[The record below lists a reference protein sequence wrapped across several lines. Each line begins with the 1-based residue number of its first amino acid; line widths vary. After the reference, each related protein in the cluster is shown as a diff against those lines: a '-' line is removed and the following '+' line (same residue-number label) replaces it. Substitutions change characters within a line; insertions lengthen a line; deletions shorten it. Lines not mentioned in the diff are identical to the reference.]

1 MLQMFRR
8 ANQQASLVKGEYIL
22 NKMDYK
28 IKLKNE

>member
-8 ANQQASLVKGEYIL
+8 SNQQASSVKGEYIL
-22 NKMDYK
+22 IKMDYK